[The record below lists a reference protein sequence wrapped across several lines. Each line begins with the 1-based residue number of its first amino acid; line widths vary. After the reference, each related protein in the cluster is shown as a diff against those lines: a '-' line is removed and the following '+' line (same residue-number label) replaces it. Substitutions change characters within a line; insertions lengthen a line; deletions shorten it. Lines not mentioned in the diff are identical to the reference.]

1 MDKLEI
7 YVVDNDSKDGSV
19 EMVRESFPEV
29 IVIANKVNVG
39 FSTANNQAIKQ
50 TKADY
55 VVLLNPD
62 TLVKSDTF
70 EKTIQFMD
78 ITPDCGGL
86 GVKMIDGNG
95 KFLPDPSEPYLSKAS
110 FRSISSSN
118 LMLKVTFLFS

>member
-95 KFLPDPSEPYLSKAS
+95 KFLPESKRGLPTPDVA
-110 FRSISSSN
+110 FFQCRS
-118 LMLKVTFLFS
+118 

>member
-19 EMVRESFPEV
+19 EMVKESFPEV

-70 EKTIQFMD
+70 EKTTLRYHFESICSSCR
-78 ITPDCGGL
+78 T
-86 GVKMIDGNG
+86 NG
-95 KFLPDPSEPYLSKAS
+95 IEKK
-110 FRSISSSN
+110 
-118 LMLKVTFLFS
+118 